1 MGYVRYNHDMAE
13 SEKTNSRATPPTNS
27 LGLRA
32 FNATGREDTTTNII
46 KTKQDPKR
54 TQRNV
59 ALIAV
64 VIVAFMIAAVITF
77 QRSGLSLD
85 EIFSEEQGSH
95 FGGQQMQQK
104 FED

>member
-1 MGYVRYNHDMAE
+1 MRYNYGMAE
-13 SEKTNSRATPPTNS
+13 SEKSTPRATTPTNS
-27 LGLRA
+27 LGLKS

-54 TQRNV
+54 VQRNV

-77 QRSGLSLD
+77 QRSGLTID
-85 EIFSEEQGSH
+85 EIFSEEKGHS
-95 FGGQQMQQK
+95 FGGPRQEQQK
-104 FED
+104 FDD